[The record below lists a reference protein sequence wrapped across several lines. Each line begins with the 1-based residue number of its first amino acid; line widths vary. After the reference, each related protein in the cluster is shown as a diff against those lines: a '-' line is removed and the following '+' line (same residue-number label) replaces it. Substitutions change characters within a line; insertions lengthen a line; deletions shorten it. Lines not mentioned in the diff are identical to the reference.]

1 MTTTARPRRGF
12 RPVLMGLAVGIGA
25 VLGVLGTALHAG
37 IWVVGETQG
46 GLVIPWGAAL
56 ALLICLLA
64 QLWIGLRADSVVES
78 TTMGAVTFSLVT
90 VTMVWPGADQLAVP
104 YSAEAMEALPGP
116 TIASLVWWFGSA
128 GITFVSML
136 AVRWLIAREPLPAE
150 GPETGSD
157 AGSDARAGVGAGSGE
172 SVTRP

>member
-90 VTMVWPGADQLAVP
+90 ATMVWPGADQLAVP

-150 GPETGSD
+150 GPE

>member
-12 RPVLMGLAVGIGA
+12 RPVLMGLAVGIGV

-37 IWVVGETQG
+37 IWVIGETQG

-64 QLWIGLRADSVVES
+64 QLWIGLRADSVVEP

-116 TIASLVWWFGSA
+116 TIASLVWWFGAA

-150 GPETGSD
+150 GRDCD
-157 AGSDARAGVGAGSGE
+157 ATMTPGQDISAGAR
-172 SVTRP
+172 